1 MVMHKMMYINDAK
14 HLCERDGVFYFVR
27 RIPVDVLPYYSSNR
41 ISISLKTKSA
51 STAVRASKSINQRLE
66 DYWLGLRLQN
76 IDIPAIQVVRAS
88 DEADDTTL
96 CLSEACELY
105 LRLKGV
111 GKDKVFIRTANRN
124 TQYVTKLL
132 GDRPISSY
140 SSNEAAQFRDWCIE
154 QGMGIKTVKR
164 VFSSIR
170 AIVNL
175 AISEEGLDCS
185 NAFAKTYF
193 PDDDKAQARQPISI
207 QDIRKV
213 QSLCKDIDDEMR
225 WLIALISDTG
235 MRLGEAAGLL
245 KEDIKVDD
253 RIPHI
258 DLKLHPWR
266 TLKTKG
272 SQRLIPL
279 TKEALWAS
287 KRLLEANNDSIFAFP
302 RYCSETGCKANSAS
316 GGLNKWL
323 HQYVPENCV
332 IHSFRHSLRD
342 RLRAVECPSDIVD
355 AIGGWK
361 TSGVGHGYGN
371 GYPLEVL
378 EKWINRI

>member
-1 MVMHKMMYINDAK
+1 MRNKYESNHVLY
-14 HLCERDGVFYFVR
+14 RDGVYYYVR
-27 RIPVDVLPYYSSNR
+27 RVPYDLTSHYDVKRLCF
-41 ISISLKTKSA
+41 SLKTKSA
-51 STAVRASKSINQRLE
+51 SAAVRASKSINQRLE

-76 IDIPAIQVVRAS
+76 MDIPAIQVVRAS
-88 DEADDTTL
+88 DEADDATL

-111 GKDKVFIRTANRN
+111 GKDKVFTRTANRN

-140 SSNEAAQFRDWCIE
+140 SSNEAAQFRDWCIG

-175 AISEEGLDCS
+175 AIAEEGLDCS

-193 PDDDKAQARQPISI
+193 PNDESSNSRQPISME
-207 QDIRKV
+207 DIRRV
-213 QSLCKDIDDEMR
+213 QSLCRDNDDEMR

-245 KEDIKVDD
+245 KEDIKVDKP
-253 RIPHI
+253 IPPI
-258 DLKLHPWR
+258 DLKPHSWR
-266 TLKTKG
+266 SLKTKG

-287 KRLLEANNDSIFAFP
+287 KRSLEANNDSIFAFP
-302 RYCSETGCKANSAS
+302 RYCDKTGCKANSAS

-323 HQYVPENCV
+323 HQYVPDNCV

-371 GYPLEVL
+371 GYPLDVL
-378 EKWINRI
+378 GKWLDKI

>member
-1 MVMHKMMYINDAK
+1 MRDK
-14 HLCERDGVFYFVR
+14 CEANHVLYRDGIYYYVR
-27 RIPVDVLPYYSSNR
+27 RVPHDLTSHYNVKRLCF
-41 ISISLKTKSA
+41 SLKTKSA
-51 STAVRASKSINQRLE
+51 SAAVRASKSINQRLE

-76 IDIPAIQVVRAS
+76 MDIPAIQVVRGS
-88 DEADDTTL
+88 NDLQNNTIH
-96 CLSEACELY
+96 LSEACELY
-105 LRLKGV
+105 LRLKGG

-132 GDRPISSY
+132 GDRPITSY
-140 SSNEAAQFRDWCIE
+140 SSNEAAQFRDWCVE

-164 VFSSIR
+164 VFASVR
-170 AIVNL
+170 AIINL
-175 AISEEGLDCS
+175 AISEEGFDCS

-193 PDDDKAQARQPISI
+193 PDDDNAQVRQPISI

-213 QSLCKDIDDEMR
+213 QSLCRDNDDEMR

-245 KEDIKVDD
+245 KEDIKLDD
-253 RIPHI
+253 RIPHV
-258 DLKLHPWR
+258 DLKPHPWR
-266 TLKTKG
+266 SLKTKG

-287 KRLLEANNDSIFAFP
+287 KRLLEAKYDSIFAFP
-302 RYCSETGCKANSAS
+302 RYYDETSCKANSAS

-378 EKWINRI
+378 EKWMNKIEC

>member
-1 MVMHKMMYINDAK
+1 
-14 HLCERDGVFYFVR
+14 
-27 RIPVDVLPYYSSNR
+27 
-41 ISISLKTKSA
+41 
-51 STAVRASKSINQRLE
+51 
-66 DYWLGLRLQN
+66 
-76 IDIPAIQVVRAS
+76 
-88 DEADDTTL
+88 
-96 CLSEACELY
+96 
-105 LRLKGV
+105 
-111 GKDKVFIRTANRN
+111 
-124 TQYVTKLL
+124 
-132 GDRPISSY
+132 
-140 SSNEAAQFRDWCIE
+140 
-154 QGMGIKTVKR
+154 MGIKTVKR
-164 VFSSIR
+164 VFASVR
-170 AIVNL
+170 AIINL
-175 AISEEGLDCS
+175 AISEEGFDCS

-193 PDDDKAQARQPISI
+193 PDDDNAQSRQPISME
-207 QDIRKV
+207 DLKKV

-225 WLIALISDTG
+225 WLVALISDTG

-245 KEDIKVDD
+245 KEDIKLDD

-258 DLKLHPWR
+258 DLKPHPWR

-287 KRLLEANNDSIFAFP
+287 QRLLEANNDSIFAFP
-302 RYCSETGCKANSAS
+302 RYCDERSCKANSAS

-323 HQYVPENCV
+323 HQYVPDNCV

-378 EKWINRI
+378 QRWMKRITH

>member
-1 MVMHKMMYINDAK
+1 MRNK
-14 HLCERDGVFYFVR
+14 CEANHVLYRDGVYYYVR
-27 RIPVDVLPYYSSNR
+27 RVPHDLTSHYDVKRLCF
-41 ISISLKTKSA
+41 SLKTKSA
-51 STAVRASKSINQRLE
+51 SAAVRATKSINQRLE

-76 IDIPAIQVVRAS
+76 MDIPAIQVVKSS
-88 DEADDTTL
+88 DSSVDDGL
-96 CLSEACELY
+96 LLSEACELY

-140 SSNEAAQFRDWCIE
+140 TSNEAAHFRDWCIE

-170 AIVNL
+170 AIINL
-175 AISEEGLDCS
+175 AIAEEGLDCS
-185 NAFAKTYF
+185 NAFARTYF
-193 PDDDKAQARQPISI
+193 PDDDNAQSRQPISI
-207 QDIRKV
+207 QDIKKV
-213 QSLCKDIDDEMR
+213 QSLCRETDDEMR

-245 KEDIKVDD
+245 KEDIKLDEP
-253 RIPHI
+253 IPHI
-258 DLKLHPWR
+258 ELKPHSWR
-266 TLKTKG
+266 SLKTKG

-287 KRLLEANNDSIFAFP
+287 KRLLEANDDSIFAFP
-302 RYCSETGCKANSAS
+302 RYCDATGCKANSAS

-323 HQYVPENCV
+323 QQYVPDNCV

-378 EKWINRI
+378 IRWMEKL

>member
-1 MVMHKMMYINDAK
+1 MLKMLYINDVK

-27 RIPVDVLPYYSSNR
+27 RVPVDVLPYYSSNR
-41 ISISLKTKSA
+41 ISISLKTRSA
-51 STAVRASKSINQRLE
+51 SAAVRASKSINQRLE

-76 IDIPAIQVVRAS
+76 MDIPAIQVVKSS
-88 DEADDTTL
+88 DSSVDDGL
-96 CLSEACELY
+96 LLSEACELY

-124 TQYVTKLL
+124 TGYVTKLL
-132 GDRPISSY
+132 GDRPISTY
-140 SSNEAAQFRDWCIE
+140 SSNEAAQFRDWCIG

-170 AIVNL
+170 AIINL
-175 AISEEGLDCS
+175 AIAEEGLDCS

-193 PDDDKAQARQPISI
+193 PDDDNAQSRQPISI

-213 QSLCKDIDDEMR
+213 QSLCRDTDDEMR

-245 KEDIKVDD
+245 KEDIKLND

-258 DLKLHPWR
+258 DLKPHSWR
-266 TLKTKG
+266 SLKTKG

-287 KRLLEANNDSIFAFP
+287 KRLLEAKYDSIFAFP
-302 RYCSETGCKANSAS
+302 RYCDETSCKANSAS

-378 EKWINRI
+378 EKWMNKIEC

>member
-1 MVMHKMMYINDAK
+1 MRNKYEANHVLY
-14 HLCERDGVFYFVR
+14 RDGVYYYVR
-27 RIPVDVLPYYSSNR
+27 RVPYDLTSHYGVKR
-41 ISISLKTKSA
+41 LCFSLKTKSA
-51 STAVRASKSINQRLE
+51 SAAVRASKSINQRLE

-76 IDIPAIQVVRAS
+76 MDIPAIQVVKSNDAH
-88 DEADDTTL
+88 ENDTL
-96 CLSEACELY
+96 LMSEACELY

-140 SSNEAAQFRDWCIE
+140 SSNEAAQFRDWCVE

-164 VFSSIR
+164 VFASDR
-170 AIVNL
+170 AIINL
-175 AISEEGLDCS
+175 AISEEGFDCS

-193 PDDDKAQARQPISI
+193 PDDEGSNSRQPISI
-207 QDIRKV
+207 TDIKKV
-213 QSLCKDIDDEMR
+213 QSLCRDNDDEMR

-245 KEDIKVDD
+245 KDD
-253 RIPHI
+253 FKLDEPIPHI
-258 DLKLHPWR
+258 DLKPHPWR
-266 TLKTKG
+266 TLKTRG

-279 TKEALWAS
+279 TNEALWAS

-302 RYCSETGCKANSAS
+302 RYCDKTGCKANSAS

-323 HQYVPENCV
+323 HQYVPNNCV
-332 IHSFRHSLRD
+332 IHSFRHSIRD

-378 EKWINRI
+378 GKWLDKI

>member
-1 MVMHKMMYINDAK
+1 MRNK
-14 HLCERDGVFYFVR
+14 CEANHVLYREGIYYYVR
-27 RIPVDVLPYYSSNR
+27 RVPYDLTSYYNVKR
-41 ISISLKTKSA
+41 PCFSLRTKSA
-51 STAVRASKSINQRLE
+51 SAAVRASKSINQRLE

-76 IDIPAIQVVRAS
+76 MDIPAIQVVRAS
-88 DEADDTTL
+88 DEADDATIR
-96 CLSEACELY
+96 LSEACELY

-111 GKDKVFIRTANRN
+111 GKDRLFTRTANRN

-140 SSNEAAQFRDWCIE
+140 SSNEAAKFRDWCIGH
-154 QGMGIKTVKR
+154 GMGIKTVKR
-164 VFSSIR
+164 VFASVR
-170 AIVNL
+170 AIINL
-175 AISEEGLDCS
+175 AISKEGFDCS

-193 PDDDKAQARQPISI
+193 PDDDNAQSRQPISVE
-207 QDIRKV
+207 DLKKV
-213 QSLCKDIDDEMR
+213 RSLCKDIDDEMR

-245 KEDIKVDD
+245 KEDIKLDEP
-253 RIPHI
+253 IPHV
-258 DLKLHPWR
+258 DLKPHPWR

-287 KRLLEANNDSIFAFP
+287 KRLLEADNDSIFAFP
-302 RYCSETGCKANSAS
+302 RYCDKTGCKANSAS

-323 HQYVPENCV
+323 HQYVPDNCV

-342 RLRAVECPSDIVD
+342 RLRAVECPSEIVD
-355 AIGGWK
+355 AIGGWE

-371 GYPLEVL
+371 G
-378 EKWINRI
+378 IH

>member
-1 MVMHKMMYINDAK
+1 MLKMMHINDVK

-27 RIPVDVLPYYSSNR
+27 RVPVDVLPYYSSNR

-51 STAVRASKSINQRLE
+51 SSAVRASKSINQRLE

-76 IDIPAIQVVRAS
+76 MDIPAIQVVRGS
-88 DEADDTTL
+88 NDLKNNTIH
-96 CLSEACELY
+96 LSEACELY

-124 TQYVTKLL
+124 TGYVTKLL

-140 SSNEAAQFRDWCIE
+140 SSNEAAQFRDWCIDK
-154 QGMGIKTVKR
+154 GMGIKTVKR

-170 AIVNL
+170 AIINL
-175 AISEEGLDCS
+175 AIAEEGLDCS

-193 PDDDKAQARQPISI
+193 PDDDNAQSRQPISI

-213 QSLCKDIDDEMR
+213 QSLCRDADDEMR

-245 KEDIKVDD
+245 KEDIKLDN

-258 DLKLHPWR
+258 DLKPHPWR
-266 TLKTKG
+266 SLKTKG

-287 KRLLEANNDSIFAFP
+287 KRLLDANHDSIFAFP
-302 RYCSETGCKANSAS
+302 RYCDERGCKANSAS

-323 HQYVPENCV
+323 HQYVPDNCV

-371 GYPLEVL
+371 GYPLKVL
-378 EKWINRI
+378 EKWMNSI

>member
-1 MVMHKMMYINDAK
+1 MRNK
-14 HLCERDGVFYFVR
+14 CEANHVLYRDGIYYYVR
-27 RIPVDVLPYYSSNR
+27 RVPYDLTSYYNVKR
-41 ISISLKTKSA
+41 LCFSLKTKSA
-51 STAVRASKSINQRLE
+51 SAAVRASKSINQRLE

-76 IDIPAIQVVRAS
+76 MDIPAIQVVRAS
-88 DEADDTTL
+88 DEANDATL
-96 CLSEACELY
+96 RLSEACELY

-111 GKDKVFIRTANRN
+111 GKDKVFTRTANRN
-124 TQYVTKLL
+124 TGYVTKLL

-140 SSNEAAQFRDWCIE
+140 SSNEAAKFRDWCIG

-164 VFSSIR
+164 VFASVR
-170 AIVNL
+170 AIINL
-175 AISEEGLDCS
+175 AISEEGFDCS

-193 PDDDKAQARQPISI
+193 PDDDNAQSRQPISME
-207 QDIRKV
+207 DIRKV

-245 KEDIKVDD
+245 KEDIKLDEP
-253 RIPHI
+253 IPYV
-258 DLKLHPWR
+258 DLKPHPWR

-279 TKEALWAS
+279 TNEALWAS

-302 RYCSETGCKANSAS
+302 RYCDETGCKANSAS

-378 EKWINRI
+378 EKWINKI